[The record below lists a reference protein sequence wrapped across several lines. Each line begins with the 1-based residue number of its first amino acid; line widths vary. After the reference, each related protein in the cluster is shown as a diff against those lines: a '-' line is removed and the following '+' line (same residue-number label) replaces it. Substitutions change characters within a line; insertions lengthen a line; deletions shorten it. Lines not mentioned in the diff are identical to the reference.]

1 MSLLRTTTRR
11 RHTLTPGINLTPML
25 DAIFNLV
32 FFFLLA
38 TTLRKD
44 EFQTEISLPESDTAV
59 QSAGADKS
67 ITLDA
72 DGKIYFGGRAMVAEE
87 LELELTNLARGGRTS
102 IAIRCDSELDFG
114 LAYSVMDICVR
125 SGIEVSLM
133 AARAPD
139 ANQP

>member
-1 MSLLRTTTRR
+1 MSLPRATSRR

-38 TTLRKD
+38 TTLRED

-59 QSAGADKS
+59 QTAGADRT

-72 DGKIYFGGRAMVAEE
+72 DGIIYFGGRAMVAEE
-87 LELELTNLARGGRTS
+87 LELELANLARGGQTS
-102 IAIRCDSELDFG
+102 IAIRCDTKLDFG

-125 SGIEVSLM
+125 SGIEVSLV
-133 AARAPD
+133 ADRAPR

>member
-1 MSLLRTTTRR
+1 MSLIRTTTRR

-44 EFQTEISLPESDTAV
+44 EFATEISLPESDTAV
-59 QSAGADKS
+59 QAAGADQT
-67 ITLDA
+67 ITIDA
-72 DGKIYFGGRAMVAEE
+72 DGKIYFGGRSMVAEE

-102 IAIRCDSELDFG
+102 VSIRCDKELDFG
-114 LAYSVMDICVR
+114 LAYAVMDICAR
-125 SGIEVSLM
+125 NGIEVSLM
-133 AARAPD
+133 ADRAPSAD
-139 ANQP
+139 RR